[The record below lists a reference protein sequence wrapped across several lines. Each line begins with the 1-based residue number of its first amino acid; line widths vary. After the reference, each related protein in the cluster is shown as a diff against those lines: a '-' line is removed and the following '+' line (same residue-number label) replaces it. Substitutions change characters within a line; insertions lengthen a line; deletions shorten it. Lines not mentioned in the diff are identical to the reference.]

1 MNKNEIK
8 NQLVELCSQIFQN
21 SGVDKDLIE
30 YVDFTDDL
38 GMDSITFVT
47 LIVEIEAHFGITIPD
62 DLLSMDNFKNI
73 FEVSELIFNQ
83 LAHNASLEEQ

>member
-1 MNKNEIK
+1 MEINEIK

-30 YVDFTDDL
+30 YVDFADDL

-47 LIVEIEAHFGITIPD
+47 LIVEIEECFNIIVPD
-62 DLLSMDNFKNI
+62 VLLSMDNFKNI
-73 FEVSELIFNQ
+73 SEVSELIFNQ
-83 LAHNASLEEQ
+83 LSCNESSEE